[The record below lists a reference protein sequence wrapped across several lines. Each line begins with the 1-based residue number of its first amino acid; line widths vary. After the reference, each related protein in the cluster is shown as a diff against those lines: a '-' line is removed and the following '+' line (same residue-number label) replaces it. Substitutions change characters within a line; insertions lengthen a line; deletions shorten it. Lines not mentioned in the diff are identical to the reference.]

1 MKLSPQ
7 LKIALII
14 AAVSFFVVGL
24 AVLALL
30 PQYNKFQ
37 QYNFEKEQ
45 YQSNLL
51 SARTVLASRTQLKQ
65 NYASLQNDVIQQ
77 KSAVPDNARL
87 TSVIR
92 QIQNMA
98 YENNHW
104 MTSIKNTDPIST
116 EGVLYNSWDCE
127 IVLEGNWLDT
137 LSFLRDLRDMKRQV
151 RVNKVDF
158 QRITDIRNGE
168 PLAKRVVKHWDPE
181 AYPVRTTV
189 TATLYYIPKDNVG
202 KPIKKVLNAV
212 GATSQPAANNTQ
224 TTQTQG
230 GAK

>member
-7 LKIALII
+7 IKVALII
-14 AAVSFFVVGL
+14 AGTLLLVVSL
-24 AVLALL
+24 AAIALL
-30 PQYNKFQ
+30 PQYNKYQ
-37 QYNFEKEQ
+37 QLNTEKEQ

-65 NYASLQNDVIQQ
+65 NNVALQNAIKQQ
-77 KSAVPDNARL
+77 KDAVPDNAKL

-104 MTSIKNTDPIST
+104 MTSIKNTDPIAT
-116 EGVLYNSWDCE
+116 EGVQYNSWDCE

-151 RVNKVDF
+151 RVSKIDF
-158 QRITDIRNGE
+158 QRAVDMRGKNDISN
-168 PLAKRVVKHWDPE
+168 RVTKHWDPE
-181 AYPVRTTV
+181 AYPVRTTI
-189 TATLYYIPKDNVG
+189 TATLYYIPKGNVESST
-202 KPIKKVLNAV
+202 KKVIK
-212 GATSQPAANNTQ
+212 ATTSN

-230 GAK
+230 GAQ